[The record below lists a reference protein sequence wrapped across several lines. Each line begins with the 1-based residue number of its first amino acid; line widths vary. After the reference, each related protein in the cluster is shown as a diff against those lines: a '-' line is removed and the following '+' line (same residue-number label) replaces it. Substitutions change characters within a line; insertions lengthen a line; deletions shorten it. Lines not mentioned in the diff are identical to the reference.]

1 MGRFLNDFARWMEK
15 EKDEWLEVLLKG
27 FLKKE
32 KFQVLS
38 MVKRLIKNNV
48 RFATGES
55 ALLSHHRV

>member
-1 MGRFLNDFARWMEK
+1 MEK

-32 KFQVLS
+32 RFQVLS